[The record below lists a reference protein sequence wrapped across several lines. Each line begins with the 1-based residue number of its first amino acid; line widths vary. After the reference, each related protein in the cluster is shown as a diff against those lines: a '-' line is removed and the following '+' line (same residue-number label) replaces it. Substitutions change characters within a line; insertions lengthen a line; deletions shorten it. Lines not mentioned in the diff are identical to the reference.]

1 MLPSCQIRSSC
12 SLASYL
18 LPSSVSYCYL
28 KAFLFPY
35 CSLDC
40 LPDSDSF
47 SGCHTM
53 LPCHLHFSEN
63 LNMKRSELNP
73 AHRPSDCSVLSHV
86 HRLSDCS
93 ALTVRPEHSVSAV
106 KHLLTVCQ
114 ILNLHCCS
122 YSCNDTDHPAV
133 VPDHYFHSSGSYF
146 PVPSL
151 SSFRIFIILIPVI
164 GTFLFLTVVTIR
176 SKCVIFVSLL
186 F

>member
-1 MLPSCQIRSSC
+1 
-12 SLASYL
+12 
-18 LPSSVSYCYL
+18 
-28 KAFLFPY
+28 
-35 CSLDC
+35 
-40 LPDSDSF
+40 
-47 SGCHTM
+47 M

-63 LNMKRSELNP
+63 LNMKRSVYRLFEHSAMNSV
-73 AHRPSDCSVLSHV
+73 RRQSERSVLSHV

-106 KHLLTVCQ
+106 KHLLKVCQ
-114 ILNLHCCS
+114 ILNLLYCS

-133 VPDHYFHSSGSYF
+133 VPDHYFHSSGSCF

>member
-1 MLPSCQIRSSC
+1 
-12 SLASYL
+12 
-18 LPSSVSYCYL
+18 
-28 KAFLFPY
+28 
-35 CSLDC
+35 
-40 LPDSDSF
+40 
-47 SGCHTM
+47 
-53 LPCHLHFSEN
+53 
-63 LNMKRSELNP
+63 MKRSELDH
-73 AHRPSDCSVLSHV
+73 AHRPSDCSVPSPE

-93 ALTVRPEHSVSAV
+93 VLTVFPEHSVYSVSAA
-106 KHLLTVCQ
+106 KHLSTVCQ

-133 VPDHYFHSSGSYF
+133 VPDHYFHSSGSCF